1 MLYNPFTGL
10 IFLLFLGIFFV
21 LFFFVQIGAL
31 TLAFSKIGISPQY
44 MLSLFF
50 LTLVGS
56 AINIPIKR
64 IEEDQLCDDRVIS
77 FYGMR
82 YQLPTPKQSCTTIL
96 AINVGGAVIPI
107 LMSLYILTKCQVPF
121 RALLATAV
129 MSGVIYKLAR
139 PIRGVGIGV
148 PVLIPPVLAALVAL
162 LLAPGNAP
170 PVAYISGTLGTLIGA
185 DLLNL
190 KRITGLGSP
199 VASIGGAGTFDGIF
213 LTGIIAVL
221 LT

>member
-1 MLYNPFTGL
+1 MFYNPFTAL
-10 IFLLFLGIFFV
+10 IFFLFLAVFFV

-31 TLAFSKIGISPQY
+31 TVAFSKIGISPQY
-44 MLSLFF
+44 MLTLFF

-64 IEEDQLCDDRVIS
+64 LEEDELCDERVIP

-82 YQLPTPKQSCTTIL
+82 YRLPSSRQPCTTTL
-96 AINVGGAVIPI
+96 AVNVGGAVIPV
-107 LMSLYILTKCQVPF
+107 LMSLYILLKCQVPF
-121 RALLATAV
+121 RALLATGFMSVAV
-129 MSGVIYKLAR
+129 FRLAR

-148 PVLIPPVLAALVAL
+148 PVLVPPLLAALIAL
-162 LLAPGNAP
+162 IVSPTKAP

-185 DLLNL
+185 DLMNL
-190 KRITGLGSP
+190 KKISGLGAP

>member
-1 MLYNPFTGL
+1 MFFNPFTAL
-10 IFLLFLGIFFV
+10 IFFLFLVVFFV
-21 LFFFVQIGAL
+21 LLFFVQVGAL

-44 MLSLFF
+44 MLTLFF

-64 IEEDQLCDDRVIS
+64 FEEDDLCDDRVIQ

-82 YQLPTPKQSCTTIL
+82 YRLPSPQRPCTTTL
-96 AINVGGAVIPI
+96 AVNVGGAVIPVLI
-107 LMSLYILTKCQVPF
+107 SLYILFKCQVPI
-121 RALLATAV
+121 RALLATTFMSVAV
-129 MSGVIYKLAR
+129 FKLAR

-148 PVLIPPVLAALVAL
+148 PVLVPPLLAALIAL
-162 LLAPGNAP
+162 IISPAKAP

-185 DLLNL
+185 DLMNL
-190 KRITGLGSP
+190 KKITGLGAP

>member
-1 MLYNPFTGL
+1 MFYNPFTAL
-10 IFLLFLGIFFV
+10 IFFLFVGVFFV

-64 IEEDQLCDDRVIS
+64 FKEDELCDDRVIP

-82 YQLPTPKQSCTTIL
+82 YRLPSPRQPCTTTL

-107 LMSLYILTKCQVPF
+107 LMSLYILLTCQVPV
-121 RALLATAV
+121 RALLATGL
-129 MSGVIYKLAR
+129 MSVVVFRLAR

-148 PVLIPPVLAALVAL
+148 PLLVPPLLAALIAFVVS
-162 LLAPGNAP
+162 PSNAP
-170 PVAYISGTLGTLIGA
+170 PVAYIAGTLGTLIGA
-185 DLLNL
+185 DLMNL
-190 KRITGLGSP
+190 KKITGLGAP

>member
-1 MLYNPFTGL
+1 MFFNPFTVL
-10 IFLLFLGIFFV
+10 IFFLFLAVFFV

-44 MLSLFF
+44 MLTLFF

-56 AINIPIKR
+56 GINIPIKR
-64 IEEDQLCDDRVIS
+64 FEEDELCDERVIP

-82 YQLPTPKQSCTTIL
+82 YRLPAPKQPCTTTL
-96 AINVGGAVIPI
+96 AVNVGGAVIPVLI
-107 LMSLYILTKCQVPF
+107 SLYILLKCQVPF
-121 RALLATAV
+121 RALLATGF
-129 MSGVIYKLAR
+129 MSVVIFRLAR

-148 PVLIPPVLAALVAL
+148 PVLVPPLLAALIAL
-162 LLAPGNAP
+162 IISPANAP
-170 PVAYISGTLGTLIGA
+170 PVAYVSGTLGTLIGA
-185 DLLNL
+185 DLMNL
-190 KRITGLGSP
+190 KKITGLGAP

>member
-1 MLYNPFTGL
+1 MFYSPFTVF
-10 IFLLFLGIFFV
+10 IFLLFLGIFLV
-21 LFFFVQIGAL
+21 LFFFVQLGAL
-31 TLAFSKIGISPQY
+31 TLAFTKLGISPQY
-44 MLSLFF
+44 MLSLLFI
-50 LTLVGS
+50 TLIGS

-64 IEEDQLCDDRVIS
+64 IEEDQLCDEKVIS

-82 YQLPTPKQSCTTIL
+82 YQLPTPKKSCTTIL
-96 AINVGGAVIPI
+96 AINVGGALIPVVI
-107 LMSLYILTKCQVPF
+107 SLYILTKCQVPF
-121 RALLATAV
+121 RALLATAI
-129 MSGVIYKLAR
+129 MSAVIYKLAR
-139 PIRGVGIGV
+139 PIKGVGIGV
-148 PVLIPPVLAALVAL
+148 PFLIPPLLAALIAL
-162 LLAPGNAP
+162 VLAPANGP